1 MFSFKEKFLTTP
13 KVLKPFFVGIIS
25 LLLLVLPCSVAN
37 SIQKQLDL
45 PLSEKSSPSKS
56 INPSQAHC
64 VFSNLADDISI
75 SESSVVHFEGGV
87 EKTIT
92 ANWLITAISTDS
104 FSLSF
109 RNFIALK
116 VPLYILYQHRR
127 IPSCRMSQTI
137 S

>member
-1 MFSFKEKFLTTP
+1 MFTSKEKFLTTP
-13 KVLKPFFVGIIS
+13 KVLRLFFVGIIS

-37 SIQKQLDL
+37 SIQTQLDL

-64 VFSNLADDISI
+64 VFSNFAEYTSI
-75 SESSVVHFEGGV
+75 SESSVLHFEGGI

-92 ANWLITAISTDS
+92 AGWLIIAISRDS

-109 RNFIALK
+109 QNFIAHK
-116 VPLYILYQHRR
+116 VPLYILYQHRKV
-127 IPSCRMSQTI
+127 PLCKMSQTI